1 MRALVAAFR
10 IGFAHVFAYR
20 AEAAIQLFSALIV
33 AALNLSLWTVA
44 THERSEIG
52 GVPSGDMLA
61 YVVVAWTGV
70 AVIATR
76 VNEDLG
82 RRIRDGQVAADL
94 LRPGS
99 LQAFLYARDL
109 GRAGAAAILQAAPL
123 LFACALFVPVRWPSP
138 AAWPLWAVSVVL
150 GHAVNFGLSFLV
162 GMAAIKLG
170 NVTGLSHLKGT
181 LVSVFSGA
189 LIPVQ
194 LYGEGLQSILR
205 FLPFPMLAHAPA
217 RVFLERDEHVGLTLL
232 TQAGWALGLWLV
244 GAWIWRRA
252 VATLTV
258 AGG

>member
-1 MRALVAAFR
+1 MRALAAAFR

-44 THERSEIG
+44 TRERAEIG
-52 GVPSGDMLA
+52 GVPSGEMLA
-61 YVVVAWTGV
+61 YVVAAWTGV

-82 RRIRDGQVAADL
+82 RRIRDGQVAADM

-99 LQAFLYARDL
+99 VQAFLYARDL
-109 GRAGAAAILQAAPL
+109 GRAAAAAILQAAPL
-123 LFACALFVPVRWPSP
+123 CLACALVVPMRWPGLGT
-138 AAWPLWAVSVVL
+138 WPLWALSVML
-150 GHAVNFGLSFLV
+150 GHAVNYGLSFLV
-162 GMAAIKLG
+162 GMAAMKLG

-194 LYGEGLQSILR
+194 LYGEGLQSALR
-205 FLPFPMLAHAPA
+205 FTPFPMLAHAPA
-217 RVFLERDEHVGLTLL
+217 SIFLERDEHVALTLL
-232 TQAGWALGLWLV
+232 TQAGWAVGLWLV
-244 GAWIWRRA
+244 GAWAWRRA
-252 VATLTV
+252 VAAFTV